1 MFIYRQLDS
10 TNTIY
15 TKIQIEFLL
24 QLFQNQ
30 ISTPE
35 FVVLLECGHLCL

>member
-10 TNTIY
+10 TNTM
-15 TKIQIEFLL
+15 IQIEFLL